1 MAPSIINANGFGNH
15 EVNIIA
21 GDTTQFTRVNG
32 QWVPVKSLMVRYEN
46 VWQEVGA
53 ILEKQDGAW
62 VQIY

>member
-1 MAPSIINANGFGNH
+1 MVIG
-15 EVNIIA
+15 E
-21 GDTTQFTRVNG
+21 TTQFTKMNG

-46 VWQEVGA
+46 VWQEVSA